1 MPTVKISQLTPK
13 GAPLADTDLL
23 AIAEQGV
30 GTYDSKSITG
40 LNIVDRAQQGMQP
53 ELISGTNIKTING
66 SSILGSG
73 DLTVNSVN
81 PTDNFVPFND
91 GGIPVDS
98 PFSIVDPP
106 AGYFG
111 WSGFQTKLGT
121 MIVPPSGYDQTNI
134 ASQLDNY
141 GINASKTSFESLTV
155 IGDYVQNGGLN
166 FGLVDSVLNGSYALL
181 NNMQGNHLYMDFSQ
195 QIYYFG
201 YQYGYYPY
209 PVYGLQI
216 DGAHGTFSMNA
227 GSNPYDP
234 PFQYEGASGT
244 IKMVDQFGGGWMGFN
259 GGNAFINVPNGY
271 AIIDS
276 PNPINFSNAGM
287 FATGVG
293 TFTITDKALAIID
306 NNFNTYYLPLYTI

>member
-81 PTDNFVPFND
+81 PTDFFVPFNYN
-91 GGIPVDS
+91 GQPADS
-98 PFSIVDPP
+98 AISVQEAP

-111 WSGFQTKLGT
+111 YTEFKTQIGSLISLPGGT
-121 MIVPPSGYDQTNI
+121 DQTNV
-134 ASQLDNY
+134 SQILDYY
-141 GINASKTSFESLTV
+141 GIRAVNSSVTGSFTV
-155 IGDYVQNGGLN
+155 LGDYNAQSTLNLGL
-166 FGLVDSVLNGSYALL
+166 FGNDRAFINDS
-181 NNMQGNHLYMDFSQ
+181 QGDHLYMEFPNH
-195 QIYYFG
+195 IYYFG
-201 YQYGYYPY
+201 YQYGSYPN
-209 PVYGLQI
+209 PLYGIQF
-216 DGAHGTFSMNA
+216 DGMNGTFSMNS
-227 GSNPYDP
+227 GSNPYNP
-234 PFQYEGASGT
+234 PFQFEGASGT
-244 IKMVDQFGGGWMGFN
+244 IKMVDTFGGGWMGFN
-259 GGNAFINVPNGY
+259 GGNAFINLPYGY
-271 AIIDS
+271 TIIDS

-287 FATGVG
+287 FATGVT
-293 TFTITDKALAIID
+293 TFTITDKALKIID
-306 NNFNTYYLPLYTI
+306 NAFNTYYLPLYTI